1 MSRRF
6 VEPFREPGSGESWV
20 GLGELGQLGALLTK
34 RILTFED
41 QTGWNRGKNSRPCS
55 LGYGG
60 ESLFFIGRG

>member
-1 MSRRF
+1 MGF
-6 VEPFREPGSGESWV
+6 
-20 GLGELGQLGALLTK
+20 GELGQLGALLTK

-60 ESLFFIGRG
+60 ESYFYNNREVNL